1 MTIYEF
7 EGRKPVID
15 ESSYI
20 SETATI
26 IGKVTLG
33 REVWVGPGAVIR
45 GDYGEVFVGSYT
57 AVEENC
63 VIHARPDEK
72 TTIGEHVTLGHG
84 SIVHTGTIRDWAVVG
99 MAAVVSDFAVVGEW
113 AAVGEGAVVRN
124 KFEIPDESIA
134 VGIPAKVIGTVN
146 AEYKE
151 LWIKYKANYNSFC
164 SRYRSLKEVG
174 LHP

>member
-45 GDYGEVFVGSYT
+45 GDYGEVVVGSYT

-164 SRYRSLKEVG
+164 SRYRSLKEVS

>member
-164 SRYRSLKEVG
+164 SRYRSLKEVS